1 MPLSQGSEL
10 TLFPAQFWLLC
21 CQKRDSQQV
30 WTCKSP
36 SVKVLCFMIP
46 SSVGQSVPLLRWSL
60 MPAEHWLDP
69 WSSRWTA
76 HRSQPRLAQRGV
88 PLPPWVP
95 FRADHGWLERLF
107 VQWGNNHRVQKGEL
121 GNWECSDPSHLS
133 AYNLKGSLE
142 VSWQVPAEGNE
153 VGCSHVGHPDK
164 SGGVMCSSR
173 EEEMKMEFLY
183 GHSLGGRAH
192 SEASCRGNCLCALFL
207 LPLKKKQTLAK
218 ILQDAC
224 CTFAFEI
231 NHYIRPQCHL
241 SILSE
246 RQHNILLKW
255 NNFHVFLLLSLPS
268 YKMISTSF
276 MVGLTPVLMFFKI
289 LQDSE
294 CFNL

>member
-30 WTCKSP
+30 RTCKGP

-60 MPAEHWLDP
+60 MPAELWVDP

-76 HRSQPRLAQRGV
+76 HRSQPPLAQRAL
-88 PLPPWVP
+88 PLPSRVP
-95 FRADHGWLERLF
+95 FRAEHGWLETLF

-121 GNWECSDPSHLS
+121 GNWECSDPSHLG
-133 AYNLKGSLE
+133 AYNLKGSPE

-153 VGCSHVGHPDK
+153 VGCRHVGHPDK
-164 SGGVMCSSR
+164 SGGVMCSTR

-183 GHSLGGRAH
+183 GHSLGWRAH
-192 SEASCRGNCLCALFL
+192 SEASCRGNCLCAPFL

-218 ILQDAC
+218 TLQDAC
-224 CTFAFEI
+224 CHLCIWDKPWHKASVSPSNSVWEATQHFAEVKQFSCI
-231 NHYIRPQCHL
+231 SVAVS
-241 SILSE
+241 SILQNNEHQFHGRADTSADVF
-246 RQHNILLKW
+246 QNITG
-255 NNFHVFLLLSLPS
+255 FR
-268 YKMISTSF
+268 
-276 MVGLTPVLMFFKI
+276 MF
-289 LQDSE
+289 
-294 CFNL
+294 